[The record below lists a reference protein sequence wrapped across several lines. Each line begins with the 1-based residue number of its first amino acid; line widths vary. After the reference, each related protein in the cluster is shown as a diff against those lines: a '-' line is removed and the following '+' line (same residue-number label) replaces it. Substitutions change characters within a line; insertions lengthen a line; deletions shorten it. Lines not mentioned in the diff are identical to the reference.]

1 MSIESNILAMKE
13 YLLRGVSLFPIL
25 IATVS
30 FVLFA
35 GLGNTA
41 FLFLFIGLGFL
52 VPILV
57 YILFLAAGIVLTN
70 FPTILYVKD
79 ANCMFRNGSDG
90 MKSVFPSYW
99 MSGTVFFIVYFLLNA
114 YTLYT
119 RPSAENA
126 PEEKVRLRKT
136 QAAIAMFVVTIIG
149 LALVGMRLFSSSC
162 ETPIGAFVGIG
173 VGFVGVWWFKVLQAC
188 SADRLTDLF
197 GIVSKIVPDS
207 STNRMKK
214 ICYPVADE

>member
-1 MSIESNILAMKE
+1 MPIESNLLAMKQ
-13 YLLRGVSLFPIL
+13 YLLRGISLFPIL

-30 FVLFA
+30 FILFA

-52 VPILV
+52 VPIIV
-57 YILFLAAGIVLTN
+57 YILNLAAGAALKNIPSLWAVRGT
-70 FPTILYVKD
+70 D
-79 ANCMFRNGSDG
+79 CMFRNGSDG
-90 MKSVFPSYW
+90 MKSAFPSYW
-99 MSGTVFFIVYFLLNA
+99 MSGTVFFLVYFLLNA

-119 RPSAENA
+119 RPAAENA

-136 QAAIAMFVVTIIG
+136 QAAIAMAVVVIIG
-149 LALVGMRLFSSSC
+149 SALIGMRFFSSSC
-162 ETPIGAFVGIG
+162 ETPLGGLIG
-173 VGFVGVWWFKVLQAC
+173 VGVGCISIWWFKVLQAC

-197 GIVSKIVPDS
+197 GIVNKIVPNS

>member
-13 YLLRGVSLFPIL
+13 YLVRGISLFPIL

-57 YILFLAAGIVLTN
+57 YILNLGASVALES
-70 FPTILYVKD
+70 FPNIWAVKGTD
-79 ANCMFRNGSDG
+79 CMFRNGSDG
-90 MKSVFPSYW
+90 VKSAFPSYW

-126 PEEKVRLRKT
+126 PEDKVRLRKT
-136 QAAIAMFVVTIIG
+136 QASIAMFVVTIIG

-162 ETPIGAFVGIG
+162 ETPIGALVGIG